1 MAGFATGLIHPLQ
14 MPLHILCLAGIALLA
29 GRASVPHRGAIILA
43 LTTGLIGGLG
53 AVASGVGET
62 AAGDVL
68 ALVALICGLAAAKA
82 ARLLGWLAAPLAL
95 VAGLAIGLDSPPET
109 ISLREAV
116 WTLFGTAAGSILA
129 AAALREAA
137 AWAAVRWRGIA
148 LRVAGSWIAAI
159 GILVLALRL
168 AG

>member
-1 MAGFATGLIHPLQ
+1 
-14 MPLHILCLAGIALLA
+14 
-29 GRASVPHRGAIILA
+29 
-43 LTTGLIGGLG
+43 
-53 AVASGVGET
+53 
-62 AAGDVL
+62 
-68 ALVALICGLAAAKA
+68 LVALICGLAAAKA

-129 AAALREAA
+129 AAALSEAA